1 MIALLWGILGFVLG
15 SLPFSVWV
23 GRWAASADIRAVGDK
38 NPGAANVLRLAGV
51 RWFILAMLLDG
62 FKGAIPVGL
71 AWFSGAVSGWGMA
84 LVAISPVLG
93 HMFSPWLGGR
103 GGKAVAVSF
112 GIWAGLTLG
121 AGPTVL
127 GLLLGLMVFLWRSS
141 AWAVAT
147 TLGLFGVFVFTYYD
161 DQLPLFGVIWA
172 ANAALLLW
180 KHWPELDWPP
190 QLRRH
195 RWLGRDNA

>member
-1 MIALLWGILGFVLG
+1 MNALLWAVLGFG
-15 SLPFSVWV
+15 FGALPFSVWV
-23 GRWAASADIRAVGDK
+23 GRWAAGKDIRTVGDK

-51 RWFILAMLLDG
+51 RWFIPAMLLDG

-71 AWFSGAVSGWGMA
+71 AWLGGEVTGWGLA

-103 GGKAVAVSF
+103 GGKAVAVTF
-112 GIWAGLTLG
+112 GIWAGLTLA

-127 GLLLGLMVFLWRSS
+127 GILLGLMVFVWRSS

-161 DQLPLFGVIWA
+161 DQLPVFGIVWA
-172 ANAALLLW
+172 VNTGLLVW
-180 KHWPELDWPP
+180 KHWPELEWPP
-190 QLRRH
+190 LLRPH
-195 RWLGRDNA
+195 PWLGRDDA